1 MSQIRIGRRCSLCS
15 YCRTGSQEAMN
26 VLGIEPKY
34 NDSEMKDLSKQTPN
48 VVGKSL
54 DEAKKTL
61 EENNLNFV
69 VVGDDSTV
77 TRQCPSGADTIPN
90 GGTVYLYTD
99 DSEKQTVNVPNFKG
113 LPLTRL
119 RTLPQAVILIFKSQV
134 TVCQAELLWHTGKV
148 KKRRQR

>member
-1 MSQIRIGRRCSLCS
+1 MPGQTSAQLPQPRQSS
-15 YCRTGSQEAMN
+15 TST
-26 VLGIEPKY
+26 
-34 NDSEMKDLSKQTPN
+34 DLSKQTPN

-69 VVGDDSTV
+69 VVGDDSTI

-99 DSEKQTVNVPNFKG
+99 DSEKQTVNVPNFNGLTVNEAKDLASSSNLNIQIAGNSMSSGTVVAYRQSEETQAKVEKG
-113 LPLTRL
+113 T
-119 RTLPQAVILIFKSQV
+119 VV
-134 TVCQAELLWHTGKV
+134 TVTFKNTQSVLD
-148 KKRRQR
+148 